1 MNISGYH
8 QDSQRLIFAGKG
20 LEDGRNIQDYN
31 IRCNCL
37 LHLVLRLRS

>member
-1 MNISGYH
+1 MTGYH

-20 LEDGRNIQDYN
+20 LENGRSIQDYN
-31 IRCNCL
+31 IRCNNL